1 MKGSLAMHPTLH
13 NFSLQAGG
21 SHYPTVN
28 PKMQEAFAR
37 MIIDKCAEIADHDPI
52 DRSVG
57 CGYITKTAGQRIKE
71 HFGIED
77 GCQTGN

>member
-1 MKGSLAMHPTLH
+1 MRKEFEHLAL
-13 NFSLQAGG
+13 LAGG

-52 DRSVG
+52 DRSAG

-71 HFGIED
+71 YFGIED
-77 GCQTGN
+77 GRQTGN